1 MATLLVNVDVD
12 DLEKAERFYTTALG
26 LRVGR
31 SVGDDYVELLGAA
44 APIWLLVAP
53 RGTSPFRGA
62 AAGRDYARHWTP
74 VHLDFAVDDVAAAV
88 ARAVAAGARLE
99 RGIEQ
104 HAYGKLA
111 VLSDP
116 FGHGFCLL
124 QLEGRGYDEVA
135 TGAG

>member
-12 DLEKAERFYTTALG
+12 DMQEAERFYTTALG

-31 SVGDDYVELLGAA
+31 RVGEDYVELLGAA
-44 APIWLLVAP
+44 TPIWLLLAS
-53 RGTSPFRGA
+53 RGTPPFRGA
-62 AAGRDYARHWTP
+62 AAGRDYGRHWTP
-74 VHLDFAVDDVAAAV
+74 VHLDFVVDDVAAALT
-88 ARAVAAGARLE
+88 RAVAAGARLE
-99 RGIEQ
+99 RPIEQ

-111 VLSDP
+111 ILSDP

-135 TGAG
+135 TGQA